1 MLLLFPNFD
10 IKSIIFSQLWLG
22 AFSQNY
28 WTKPCKVVKATE
40 DIFCLFDILG
50 NHEYYTID
58 VHNWMKKLASMG
70 IHVLHNENVKL
81 PSKGDSV
88 CLAGVNDPLAEEY
101 QTPQQWR
108 PLANKYLLSI

>member
-1 MLLLFPNFD
+1 MKIILF
-10 IKSIIFSQLWLG
+10 
-22 AFSQNY
+22 
-28 WTKPCKVVKATE
+28 
-40 DIFCLFDILG
+40 LFVILG

-88 CLAGVNDPLAEEY
+88 CLAGVNDPLADEY
-101 QTPQQWR
+101 RLVDIVTMTYMYR
-108 PLANKYLLSI
+108 EV